1 MIEHRVVITGM
12 GAVTPIGT
20 GLTNFWEGLTG
31 GRNGIAPVTRFDA
44 TRFSSKL
51 AGEVKDF
58 KAENWIDR
66 KSADRMDRFC
76 QFGVAAAAMAVKDA
90 ELEPFPFDKT
100 RAGVI
105 IGSGIGGSK
114 TIEEGYYKLIEKGPH
129 GLNPFFVSKLLINMA
144 ACMVSIRF
152 GLKGPLSA
160 PSVACSTGANAIGDA
175 FRILQR
181 GDADVMLAGSAEAS
195 VDPLAYGCFCATRSM
210 TPNTNPDDACRPF
223 DKNRDGFVMGEG
235 SGIVVLERLEH
246 ALKRRAKIYAEL
258 AGYGNTA
265 DAYHITA
272 PDPEGDG
279 MVRVMQNALRDA
291 GVSPHEIGYINA
303 HGTSTVLND
312 KSESAAVIKVFGGH
326 ARKLKVSS
334 IKSMIGHL
342 LAGAGSVEFVSTVMS
357 VHTGKIPPTIHYC
370 EPDPDCPLDYVTR
383 GAETMDLKAAITNSF
398 GFGGGN
404 VCLVVKKFIQDSPA
418 LQDS

>member
-1 MIEHRVVITGM
+1 MTESRVVITGM
-12 GAVTPIGT
+12 GAVTSIGI
-20 GLTNFWEGLTG
+20 GLAEFWEGLTA
-31 GRNGIAPVTRFDA
+31 GRNGIGPITRFDA

-51 AGEVKDF
+51 AAEVKDF
-58 KAENWIDR
+58 HAEDWIDR
-66 KSADRMDRFC
+66 KAADRMDRFAK
-76 QFGVAAAAMAVKDA
+76 FGIAASAMAVKDSD
-90 ELEPFPFDKT
+90 LESFPLDKN

-114 TIEEGYYKLIEKGPH
+114 TIEEGYYKLTEKGPH

-144 ACMVSIRF
+144 ACMVSIKF
-152 GLKGPLSA
+152 GFKGPLSA

-175 FRILQR
+175 FRIVQR
-181 GDADVMLAGSAEAS
+181 GDADVMLAGSSEAS
-195 VDPLAYGCFCATRSM
+195 IDPLAYGGFCATRSM
-210 TPNTNPDDACRPF
+210 TPNPDPETACRPF

-235 SGIVVLERLEH
+235 AGIVVLERLEH
-246 ALKRRAKIYAEL
+246 ALNRGAKIYAEL

-265 DAYHITA
+265 DAYHVTA

-279 MVRVMQNALRDA
+279 MFRVMRNALSDA
-291 GVSPHEIGYINA
+291 RLSPQEIGYVNA

-312 KSESAAVIKVFGGH
+312 KCESAAIIKVFGGH
-326 ARKLKVSS
+326 AKALKVSS

-342 LAGAGSVEFVSTVMS
+342 LAGAGSVEFISTVMS
-357 VHTGKIPPTIHYC
+357 VHTGKIPPTIHYR

-383 GAETMDLKAAITNSF
+383 GADTADLKAAITNSF

-404 VCLVVKKFIQDSPA
+404 VCLAIKKFIRNSPIG
-418 LQDS
+418 

>member
-1 MIEHRVVITGM
+1 MMEHRVVITGM
-12 GAVTPIGT
+12 GAVTPIGI
-20 GLTNFWEGLTG
+20 GLADFWEGLTA
-31 GRNGIAPVTRFDA
+31 GRNGVGPITRFDA

-51 AGEVKDF
+51 AAEIKDF
-58 KAENWIDR
+58 HAENWIDR
-66 KSADRMDRFC
+66 KSADRMDRFS
-76 QFGVAAAAMAVKDA
+76 QFGVAASTMAVKDA
-90 ELEPFPFDKT
+90 ELESFPLDKN

-114 TIEEGYYKLIEKGPH
+114 TIEEGYFKLTEKGPR

-144 ACMVSIRF
+144 ACMVSIKF
-152 GLKGPLSA
+152 GFKGPLSA
-160 PSVACSTGANAIGDA
+160 PSMACSTGANAIGDA

-195 VDPLAYGCFCATRSM
+195 IDPMAYGGFCATRSM
-210 TPNTNPDDACRPF
+210 TPNPNPDNACRPF

-246 ALKRRAKIYAEL
+246 AINRGAKIYAEL

-265 DAYHITA
+265 DAYHVTA

-279 MVRVMQNALRDA
+279 MVRVMRNALSDA
-291 GVSPHEIGYINA
+291 HMSPQEIGYVNA

-312 KSESAAVIKVFGGH
+312 KCESAAIIRVFGGH
-326 ARKLKVSS
+326 AKALKVSS

-342 LAGAGSVEFVSTVMS
+342 LAGAGSVEFISTVMS
-357 VHTGKIPPTIHYC
+357 VHTGIIPPTINYR

-383 GAETMDLKAAITNSF
+383 GAETADLKAAITNSF

-404 VCLVVKKFIQDSPA
+404 VCLVIKKFFRDSPA
-418 LQDS
+418 GQGS